1 MYPGLENVSFDVE
14 LTRIMKSV
22 VIEINGYVFPI
33 YLLVTTGGLVMIKI
47 AGFFL
52 LLLSVTAEAAI
63 VIPGDLNSGDA
74 YHVIFITSEYT
85 QGESEV
91 LLPSLNDYDARVES
105 AAINAG
111 IDSVIDWVAVVSVY
125 GVNAR
130 DHVATLFSDLNNI
143 PIYNQ
148 GGLRVANSWMDLWDG
163 SVLNP
168 VQYNEFGLI
177 QGAHQAWTG
186 TAEDGTALDPLDSPS
201 PLATVGAKW
210 AADGGWISLGPE
222 PKEDR
227 FTAGFYGISS
237 QLTIVSPVPV
247 PAALWL
253 FATALIGLFGIKARR
268 KTV

>member
-1 MYPGLENVSFDVE
+1 
-14 LTRIMKSV
+14 
-22 VIEINGYVFPI
+22 
-33 YLLVTTGGLVMIKI
+33 MIKI
-47 AGFFL
+47 TGFIL
-52 LLLSVTAEAAI
+52 LLLSVTTEAAI
-63 VIPGDLNSGDA
+63 VVPGDLYSGDA
-74 YHVIFITSEYT
+74 YHVVFITSAYT
-85 QGESEV
+85 QGEPDV
-91 LLPSLNDYDARVES
+91 LRPSLNEYDAHIKS
-105 AAINAG
+105 AAANAG
-111 IDSVIDWVAVVSVY
+111 IDNNIDWAAVVSVY
-125 GVNAR
+125 GVNAK
-130 DHVATLFSDLNNI
+130 DHVATLFSDLNNV

-201 PLATVGAKW
+201 PFATVGAMW
-210 AADGGWISLGPE
+210 AADGRWINLGPE

-237 QLTIVSPVPV
+237 QLTVVSSVPV